1 MSLTLPTGQG
11 VRRVNALRRA
21 VHEYSENWVISLR
34 PGDRGWG
41 RDGRRT
47 GASGYGLPAFV
58 GTDRSVLTFPGEA
71 VRSVELHETGPD
83 NAANRN
89 QSVSFLLEEGDDLVA
104 AGPDGLHESSS
115 GGQLVNKWGGHRGI
129 GS

>member
-1 MSLTLPTGQG
+1 MT
-11 VRRVNALRRA
+11 
-21 VHEYSENWVISLR
+21 
-34 PGDRGWG
+34 
-41 RDGRRT
+41 
-47 GASGYGLPAFV
+47 FV

-71 VRSVELHETGPD
+71 VRPVELHETGPD